1 MFKYGQF
8 LSFFLLSS
16 YLRYFLRLVPFV
28 FTIVVIE
35 EIIPL
40 IVMYVP
46 GMLPSTCVLPS
57 QKARIEAKRHE
68 RQREAYSNAK
78 DCDLLKDIDVESL
91 SLKSLQDDTISLLCR
106 YVFLLITSIAFEN
119 LNLFYFNLSLIS
131 IVLLVFQRLE
141 PLAYGKI
148 DSQSTSLLLPLKM
161 ISSMVKVMEPNSHM
175 KRLSQLSGIVDCKVF
190 PLIFT
195 NLK

>member
-1 MFKYGQF
+1 MTWREHKFILNNKSDMFKYGQF

-78 DCDLLKDIDVESL
+78 DSDLLKDIDVESL

-106 YVFLLITSIAFEN
+106 YVFLLITSIALED
-119 LNLFYFNLSLIS
+119 LNLFILTY
-131 IVLLVFQRLE
+131 
-141 PLAYGKI
+141 P
-148 DSQSTSLLLPLKM
+148 
-161 ISSMVKVMEPNSHM
+161 
-175 KRLSQLSGIVDCKVF
+175 
-190 PLIFT
+190 
-195 NLK
+195 

>member
-68 RQREAYSNAK
+68 RHREAYSNAK
-78 DCDLLKDIDVESL
+78 DSDLLKDIDVESL

-106 YVFLLITSIAFEN
+106 YVFLLITSIAFED
-119 LNLFYFNLSLIS
+119 LNLFILTY
-131 IVLLVFQRLE
+131 
-141 PLAYGKI
+141 P
-148 DSQSTSLLLPLKM
+148 
-161 ISSMVKVMEPNSHM
+161 
-175 KRLSQLSGIVDCKVF
+175 
-190 PLIFT
+190 
-195 NLK
+195 